1 MLRYLSIR
9 DFVIVDELE
18 LAFSPGFSV
27 LTGETGAGKSI
38 LVDAL
43 SLLLGARGDAVV
55 IRGGAERADLTAEFA
70 IECLP
75 EVREWLSE
83 NEFGSDACLLRRV
96 IDSGGRSRAFVNGRP
111 VLLTQLRELAEG
123 LVEIHGQNAHQSLTK
138 EAFQRQL
145 LDGFGGL
152 SESARE
158 VAQAYRTWQEAKRAR
173 IECENNAQTFSAERE
188 RLEAQVD
195 EIKALNFSLT
205 EWEQLKADQIRLAH
219 AANLIEGV
227 ESGLEA
233 LAENENACLSQLN
246 RVLSRI
252 SQLSQYDPALE
263 QARMLLES
271 AQIDASEAARSLR
284 RYSDGL
290 DLDPRRLVEVERRLQ
305 AIHTCA
311 RKYRVKPEELRDL
324 HAGWQHRVAELG
336 DAEDLEELRR
346 READA
351 ETFYCKRAAGLSA
364 GRKRASRELSE
375 QVTAFMQKLAMSGGR
390 FAVALFGLEDGN
402 SGGMER
408 IEFQVAAHQGLAL
421 APLAKAAS
429 GGELSRVSLALQ
441 AVANQ
446 VAAVPT
452 LVFDEVD
459 AGIGGRVAEIVGDLL
474 RRLGRERQVL
484 CVTHLPQ
491 VAAAADHQWRVEKRP
506 ANGSIVSRIALLGAE
521 ERVEEIARMLGGV
534 KITETTRK
542 HAAEMLSLKREKRK

>member
-18 LAFSPGFSV
+18 LAFAPGFSV

-55 IRGGAERADLTAEFA
+55 IRGGAERADLSAEFA

-96 IDSGGRSRAFVNGRP
+96 IDTGGRSRAFVNGRP

-158 VAQAYRTWQEAKRAR
+158 VARAYRTWQEAKRAR

-205 EWEQLKADQIRLAH
+205 EWEQLEADQIRLAH

-246 RVLSRI
+246 RILSRI
-252 SQLSQYDPALE
+252 SQLSQYDPGLE

-305 AIHTCA
+305 AIHACA
-311 RKYRVKPEELRDL
+311 RKYRVKPEELPDL

-351 ETFYCKRAAGLSA
+351 ETFYYKGAAGLSA